1 LIDIVVLDQISLP
14 QFSMMSQAAGATP
27 KQSIMD
33 LTIQGKYIIS
43 YMPNGHDCA
52 DENFSFWIQI
62 RCGILV
68 A

>member
-1 LIDIVVLDQISLP
+1 
-14 QFSMMSQAAGATP
+14 MMSQAAGATP

-33 LTIQGKYIIS
+33 LTIQGKYIIA